1 MAPLRLAK
9 EKAAKESQERKQAQ
23 ESAYRWATATL
34 LWPHTSR
41 LAACCICMK

>member
-34 LWPHTSR
+34 S
-41 LAACCICMK
+41 